1 MHAVSELLLST
12 TDIMSKTYTLEE
24 LRKMKSKTD
33 LERIKNTSE
42 VDIMEQSIA
51 DPNTP
56 YLTDEELKELTKPE
70 ERKKK
75 DECKDNQ

>member
-1 MHAVSELLLST
+1 
-12 TDIMSKTYTLEE
+12 MSKTYTLEE
-24 LRKMKSKTD
+24 LRKMKSKSD

-51 DPNTP
+51 DPDTP
-56 YLTDEELKELTKPE
+56 YLTDEELKELTTPE

>member
-1 MHAVSELLLST
+1 MN
-12 TDIMSKTYTLEE
+12 KTYTLEE

-51 DPNTP
+51 DPDTP
-56 YLTDEELKELTKPE
+56 YLTDEELKELTTPE
-70 ERKKK
+70 ERKKN

>member
-1 MHAVSELLLST
+1 
-12 TDIMSKTYTLEE
+12 MSKTYTLEE
-24 LRKMKSKTD
+24 LRRMKSKTD

-51 DPNTP
+51 DPDTP
-56 YLTDEELKELTKPE
+56 YLTDEELKELTTPE